1 MPLVPRRVPPSLWWR
16 ARAWGMPCCATP
28 RVERCEVRDW
38 QRCIVAPVA
47 RIDMTECG
55 KGV

>member
-16 ARAWGMPCCATP
+16 ARAWGMPRCATP
-28 RVERCEVRDW
+28 RVERCETRDW

-47 RIDMTECG
+47 RIDSATCSE
-55 KGV
+55 V